1 MQNFGWTTKSTVV
14 TAIHLKF
21 VMALWDQALCIIHH
35 LCRCQHLLRIER
47 VVSHNTR
54 RWYSTCVSPF
64 VGDKRIRAT
73 YLYLPLL
80 RTFEFKASNGIV
92 ILKIKKLLILSGV
105 KEKDCDNGQIK
116 LTTSQ
121 RIIKIIPQGW
131 CFIQRGHEHFSSTP
145 AVCFHYHLP
154 TKHTSSI
161 QNFAL
166 QVGQGEVLANHPS
179 GWCWSWRL
187 ANHLPIQ
194 SIHHIGRQ

>member
-1 MQNFGWTTKSTVV
+1 MQNFGWTTKSIVV

-21 VMALWDQALCIIHH
+21 VMALWDQALSIIYH

-47 VVSHNTR
+47 VVSHNTS
-54 RWYSTCVSPF
+54 RWYSTCISPF
-64 VGDKRIRAT
+64 DGDKRRIRAT

-80 RTFEFKASNGIV
+80 RTFEFKASKWNHYT
-92 ILKIKKLLILSGV
+92 KNNKLLILSGV
-105 KEKDCDNGQIK
+105 KEKGCDNSQIK
-116 LTTSQ
+116 LLTSQ
-121 RIIKIIPQGW
+121 RIIKIIPQGQ
-131 CFIQRGHEHFSSTP
+131 CNIQCGHENFSSTS

-179 GWCWSWRL
+179 GWC
-187 ANHLPIQ
+187 
-194 SIHHIGRQ
+194 